1 MCVLLGPAVVHK
13 LHKYRDSTVVEFG
26 FSVFHRTSQASGTAL
41 DGPTRR
47 DVHTRGALGDVRQ
60 RGARRTS
67 MRDDDRYYDCSHRTV
82 PGNEWSE
89 LAYHNEGGLADRG
102 SVPK

>member
-1 MCVLLGPAVVHK
+1 
-13 LHKYRDSTVVEFG
+13 
-26 FSVFHRTSQASGTAL
+26 
-41 DGPTRR
+41 
-47 DVHTRGALGDVRQ
+47 
-60 RGARRTS
+60 